1 MLSKYIIHTWNN
13 EIEDQVSRINS
24 ALNYTKIEY
33 YKNDFITYS
42 VEEDVSDLL
51 HNEKRKREELIDYNN
66 KLLIKKL
73 KTNNLKLFI
82 LCQNFTTITHHMST
96 WLTTAKKKERK
107 QEKLYGEY
115 FGTC

>member
-66 KLLIKKL
+66 KLLKWIDDNMKSPVPDLDLSISAENNDIIKENI
-73 KTNNLKLFI
+73 NNI
-82 LCQNFTTITHHMST
+82 LHGISINN
-96 WLTTAKKKERK
+96 E
-107 QEKLYGEY
+107 
-115 FGTC
+115 

>member
-42 VEEDVSDLL
+42 VEEDVSDCYITKKE
-51 HNEKRKREELIDYNN
+51 NEKN
-66 KLLIKKL
+66 
-73 KTNNLKLFI
+73 
-82 LCQNFTTITHHMST
+82 
-96 WLTTAKKKERK
+96 
-107 QEKLYGEY
+107 
-115 FGTC
+115 